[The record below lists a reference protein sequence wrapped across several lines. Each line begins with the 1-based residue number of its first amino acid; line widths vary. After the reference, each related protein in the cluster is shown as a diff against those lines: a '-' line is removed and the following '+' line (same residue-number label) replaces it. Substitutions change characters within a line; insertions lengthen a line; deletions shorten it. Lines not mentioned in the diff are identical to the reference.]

1 MRSLYFCLVKQG
13 MEDAHQQTRTITHVA
28 FVCVCAKDLDTGEK
42 SRVAQLQEDQKED
55 FQRNEK
61 KDVVSHNVVSFR
73 MRLDTFS
80 RHFMLIEQDRE
91 NLSNLRK
98 AVPLIGRHGVI
109 WSVRLD
115 V

>member
-55 FQRNEK
+55 FHRNDK
-61 KDVVSHNVVSFR
+61 NKMWFRTMWDSFR

-80 RHFMLIEQDRE
+80 MHFV
-91 NLSNLRK
+91 N
-98 AVPLIGRHGVI
+98 
-109 WSVRLD
+109 
-115 V
+115 

>member
-1 MRSLYFCLVKQG
+1 MHISRRARSR
-13 MEDAHQQTRTITHVA
+13 MSHS
-28 FVCVCAKDLDTGEK
+28 CVCAKDLDTGEK